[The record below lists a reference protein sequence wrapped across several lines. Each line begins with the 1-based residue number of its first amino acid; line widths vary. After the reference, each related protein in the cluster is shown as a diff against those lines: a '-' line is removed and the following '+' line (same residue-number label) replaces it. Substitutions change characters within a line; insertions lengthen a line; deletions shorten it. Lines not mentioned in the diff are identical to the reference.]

1 MRAALAVL
9 ALLAAPAALAADE
22 IGGWSGG
29 AGLTYT
35 TGDYG
40 TGRSTSIWTVPFM
53 LRYEAAPWTL
63 KLTLPWYEV
72 SGDASV
78 VPGLGAV
85 DRGRRRSG
93 SVTGFGDLTV
103 AATNSAYYDSAS
115 RAGLDLTGKL
125 KLPTGE
131 EDKGLGTGS
140 TDFTALAEVYKGF
153 DRLTL
158 FGGLG
163 YTLYVGGNLSL
174 KNTVSFSLGGK
185 QALDARDSIGVAF
198 DGRSQVADGAG
209 EQRELMLFWMRSV
222 DRSMK
227 VQAYVLK
234 GFADGS
240 PDWGVGATLMHA
252 F

>member
-1 MRAALAVL
+1 MRGALAVL
-9 ALLAAPAALAADE
+9 ALLTAPAALAAD
-22 IGGWSGG
+22 IGSWSGG
-29 AGLTYT
+29 AGLSYS

-53 LRYEAAPWTL
+53 LRYDNAPWAL
-63 KLTLPWYEV
+63 KLTLPWYEI
-72 SGDASV
+72 SGDSSV
-78 VPGLGAV
+78 VPGLGSV
-85 DRGRRRSG
+85 DRSRRRGGG
-93 SVTGFGDLTV
+93 SITGFGDLTI
-103 AATNSAYYDSAS
+103 AATNSSYYDSAS
-115 RAGLDLTGKL
+115 RTGIDFTGKV

-131 EDKGLGTGS
+131 EDKGLTSGS

-163 YTLYVGGNLSL
+163 YTVFVGGNFSL
-174 KNTVSFSLGGK
+174 RNAVVYSLGGK
-185 QALDARDSIGVAF
+185 QALDARDSVGLSF
-198 DGRSQVADGAG
+198 DGRTRVADGAG
-209 EQRELMLFWMRSV
+209 EQRELMLFWMRTI

-227 VQAYVLK
+227 VQAYFLR

-240 PDWGVGATLMHA
+240 PDWGVGASFMHA

>member
-40 TGRSTSIWTVPFM
+40 TGRSTSIWSVPFM
-53 LRYEAAPWTL
+53 LRYENAPWAY

-72 SGDASV
+72 SGDNSV
-78 VPGLGAV
+78 VPGLGSV
-85 DRGRRRSG
+85 DRGRRRTG

-103 AATNSAYYDSAS
+103 AATNSSLYDGAS
-115 RAGLDLTGKL
+115 RTGIDLTGKV

-131 EDKGLGTGS
+131 EDKGLSSGS
-140 TDFTALAEVYKGF
+140 TDLTALAEAYKGF

-163 YTLYVGGNLSL
+163 YTVYVGGNLSL

-185 QALDARDSIGVAF
+185 HALDGRDSVGLAF
-198 DGRSQVADGAG
+198 DARSQIADGAG
-209 EQRELMLFWMRSV
+209 EQRELMLFWMRTV
-222 DRSMK
+222 DRAMK
-227 VQAYVLK
+227 VQAYFLK
-234 GFADGS
+234 GFANGS
-240 PDWGVGATLMHA
+240 PDWGVGANFMHA